1 MQKIRNRSNFFQKI
15 FHIRYIA
22 KNFENVQVL
31 SGILPKILKTVPL
44 FWKNLP
50 HRVYFQNFWKR
61 SHFSE
66 LFSKNLSM
74 ASSGR
79 PDIGIST
86 ILYAPIRQIRQIR
99 QNYPLPGLYPKSP
112 STVPFH
118 FYFFPKILSLH
129 HCISVFT
136 TKNVAPL
143 FNFFPKI
150 FIRPLP
156 GLYPKSATIALLLS
170 EKIWKKHHPCTSDYQ
185 DCPLFL

>member
-86 ILYAPIRQIRQIR
+86 ILYAPIRQIRQIS
-99 QNYPLPGLYPKSP
+99 PLPGLFPKSP
-112 STVPFH
+112 STVPFLSN
-118 FYFFPKILSLH
+118 FFKKFLSLH
-129 HCISVFT
+129 CWLSLFCPQKVT
-136 TKNVAPL
+136 PL
-143 FNFFPKI
+143 SGI
-150 FIRPLP
+150 FSKKVLLATPV
-156 GLYPKSATIALLLS
+156 TIAF
-170 EKIWKKHHPCTSDYQ
+170 
-185 DCPLFL
+185 FLRFVSGVLKNLPDRE